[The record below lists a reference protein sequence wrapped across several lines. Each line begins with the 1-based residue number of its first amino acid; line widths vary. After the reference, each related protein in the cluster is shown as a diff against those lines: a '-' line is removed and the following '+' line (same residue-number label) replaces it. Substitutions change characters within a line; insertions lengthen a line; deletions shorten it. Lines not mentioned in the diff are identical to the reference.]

1 MTDYTRLRLESH
13 GHVRTLVLDRPDALN
28 ALDRTLLAE
37 LSDALAVLAVDRE
50 ARALVLTGSGR
61 AFCAG
66 ADIAEDN
73 PLSIGVDDAWS
84 VAVHRVVTELHRLRM
99 PTIAAIN
106 GLATGAGLD
115 LTLACDLRV
124 AAAGTWVAEGYI
136 DIGYSPDGGATY
148 LLPRLVG
155 PSRAAEMILTGR
167 RVPVETALEWGLV
180 SEVVAPEDLLER
192 AAALAASIAAKPPV
206 AAELAK
212 RLLASNAGVSLEDAL
227 RNELV
232 AGRICG
238 VTEDH
243 HEAVNAW
250 SERRDPVFRGR

>member
-1 MTDYTRLRLESH
+1 MTDYTRVRLESD

-28 ALDRTLLAE
+28 ALDRALVAE
-37 LSDALAVLAVDRE
+37 LGDALAVVAADRE
-50 ARALVLTGSGR
+50 ARALVVTGSGR

-73 PLSIGVDDAWS
+73 PLSIGIDDAWS
-84 VAVHRVVTELHRLRM
+84 VAVHRVVTDLHRLRM

-180 SEVVAPEDLLER
+180 SEVVAAEHLFER
-192 AAALAASIAAKPPV
+192 ATTLAAQIAAKPPV

-212 RLLASNAGVSLEDAL
+212 RLLATNSGVSFEDAL

-232 AGRICG
+232 AGRVCG
-238 VTEDH
+238 ATEDH
-243 HEAVNAW
+243 QEAMLAW
-250 SERRDPVFRGR
+250 SERRDPVFVNR